1 MKAVSIYTD
10 DSWISV
16 TEDRLIRI
24 GEDDMPADMPELEKL
39 YQVCALCCET
49 RINGRCPDGRLDIS
63 GSATESALT
72 ELVDMAGI
80 DVKTL
85 RKSAPLIRISHR
97 SEKQLFMST
106 LHRTA
111 LEGERLLLVKGSP
124 LEILSRCTYRMTD
137 GQTVPLSSEAR
148 SRIEAANGAMAG
160 NALRVLGFACRI
172 VKTNTESQ
180 AQDFE
185 TGLTWLG
192 LIGLADPPRNGIK
205 SLIAQFHRAGIR
217 TVMITGD
224 QPLSARAVAEQLDLS
239 RGEPLEIMDAKE
251 LAALDD
257 EALIKK
263 AGTIHV
269 YARVTPSQKLKIV
282 KAIQAAGQTVAMTG
296 DGINDGPALKAA
308 DIGIAMGGSGTDL
321 ARDVADVVLTKDSL
335 ALLST
340 SLADGRSIYQNIRK
354 SVHYSLS
361 TNISEIQLMAS
372 AIALGLG
379 SPLNVMQL
387 LWINM
392 ISDILPGLAL
402 SLEKPEGDVMEMVPR
417 NGNDPLF
424 SPQDFSAML
433 RESTIITGGAL
444 GSLVYGLARYGSPA
458 MAGGLAFQ
466 SLAVGQ
472 LLHSLTCRSE
482 TAGLFTRKKL
492 IPNRPLNWAI
502 GCSLAAQA
510 FTLAFPPLRSL
521 LGLSRIRLL
530 DGLVIAAG
538 AIAPLLINEVTKA
551 ARETGE
557 PDRELP
563 ENNRMNISRHP
574 ATPSPESGLTDV
586 NDPVWVHADT
596 DIRQFCD

>member
-1 MKAVSIYTD
+1 
-10 DSWISV
+10 
-16 TEDRLIRI
+16 
-24 GEDDMPADMPELEKL
+24 
-39 YQVCALCCET
+39 
-49 RINGRCPDGRLDIS
+49 
-63 GSATESALT
+63 
-72 ELVDMAGI
+72 
-80 DVKTL
+80 
-85 RKSAPLIRISHR
+85 
-97 SEKQLFMST
+97 
-106 LHRTA
+106 
-111 LEGERLLLVKGSP
+111 
-124 LEILSRCTYRMTD
+124 
-137 GQTVPLSSEAR
+137 
-148 SRIEAANGAMAG
+148 
-160 NALRVLGFACRI
+160 
-172 VKTNTESQ
+172 
-180 AQDFE
+180 
-185 TGLTWLG
+185 
-192 LIGLADPPRNGIK
+192 
-205 SLIAQFHRAGIR
+205 
-217 TVMITGD
+217 MITGD

-239 RGEPLEIMDAKE
+239 RGEPLEIMDARE

-257 EALIKK
+257 EALIRK
-263 AGTIHV
+263 AGTVHV

-335 ALLST
+335 ALLAT

-402 SLEKPEGDVMEMVPR
+402 SLEKPEGDVMETVPR
-417 NGNDPLF
+417 NGDDPLF
-424 SPQDFSAML
+424 NSRDFSAML
-433 RESTIITGGAL
+433 RESTTITGGAL
-444 GSLVYGLARYGSPA
+444 GSLLYGLARYGSPA

-472 LLHSLTCRSE
+472 LLHALTCRSE

-502 GCSLAAQA
+502 GCSLATQA
-510 FTLAFPPLRSL
+510 LTLVFPPLRSL
-521 LGLSRIRLL
+521 LGLSSIRLV
-530 DGLVIAAG
+530 DGLVITAG
-538 AIAPLLINEVTKA
+538 ATAPLLINEVIKA
-551 ARETGE
+551 AGETSGPDSE
-557 PDRELP
+557 PQENDRTDT
-563 ENNRMNISRHP
+563 SRHL
-574 ATPSPESGLTDV
+574 ASTAPETTD
-586 NDPVWVHADT
+586 DPVWVHADT

>member
-1 MKAVSIYTD
+1 
-10 DSWISV
+10 
-16 TEDRLIRI
+16 
-24 GEDDMPADMPELEKL
+24 
-39 YQVCALCCET
+39 
-49 RINGRCPDGRLDIS
+49 
-63 GSATESALT
+63 
-72 ELVDMAGI
+72 
-80 DVKTL
+80 
-85 RKSAPLIRISHR
+85 
-97 SEKQLFMST
+97 
-106 LHRTA
+106 
-111 LEGERLLLVKGSP
+111 
-124 LEILSRCTYRMTD
+124 
-137 GQTVPLSSEAR
+137 
-148 SRIEAANGAMAG
+148 
-160 NALRVLGFACRI
+160 
-172 VKTNTESQ
+172 
-180 AQDFE
+180 
-185 TGLTWLG
+185 
-192 LIGLADPPRNGIK
+192 
-205 SLIAQFHRAGIR
+205 
-217 TVMITGD
+217 MITGD